1 MALSR
6 RLETI
11 IALVP
16 PGKTAA
22 DIGTDHGLVPAALA
36 ERGIC
41 SRVIA
46 TDLRSGPLEAARR
59 LVTARGLA
67 ERIDLRLGDGLTP
80 LVPGEADV
88 LIIAG
93 MGGALMQRILREG
106 EAAARAAVRLIL
118 SPQSE
123 LEQFRRFL
131 RDENYFIERERLVEE
146 DGKYY
151 YILSVH
157 PGEAQTLAP
166 EELAFGK
173 SPSPEDREV
182 FQQFLR
188 KEREKTE
195 HILKQLAGRPGEE
208 ERRRELS
215 VRRDL
220 IIQMQCH
227 GGSVDRIRKER
238 KTMSSRLGFGL
249 MRLPRREDGSI
260 DIAQCSEMVDH
271 FLENGGTYF
280 DTAFVY
286 EGSEEAAK
294 KFLVDRHPRESYTL
308 ATKMNTGVQPR
319 TAESTRQQFY
329 TSLERTGAGYFDY
342 YLLHAL
348 GTGNI
353 GLHDEFDTWQFIADR
368 KAEGLIRHCGFS
380 FHDTPEVLDA
390 LLTAHP
396 WVEFVQLQINY
407 ADWENPDVQS
417 RAVYETARRHGK
429 QVVIMEPVKGGTLA
443 MLPDA
448 AAAILKKEAPGM
460 SLASWGIR
468 FAASLDGVLAV
479 LSGMSTID
487 QVRDNMSYM
496 GMDRFRPLNE
506 AERAA
511 IEAVRNVLASQRQIG
526 CTACK
531 YCVEGCP
538 MQIRI
543 PGIFSAYNQYLRFG
557 NQETAARSYKMRT
570 RESGKASDCIRCG
583 ACEEACPQHLPIRDL
598 LEEAAGVLEA

>member
-11 IALVP
+11 IGLVP

-182 FQQFLR
+182 FQQYLR

-227 GGSVDRIRKER
+227 GSGKR
-238 KTMSSRLGFGL
+238 
-249 MRLPRREDGSI
+249 
-260 DIAQCSEMVDH
+260 
-271 FLENGGTYF
+271 
-280 DTAFVY
+280 
-286 EGSEEAAK
+286 
-294 KFLVDRHPRESYTL
+294 
-308 ATKMNTGVQPR
+308 
-319 TAESTRQQFY
+319 
-329 TSLERTGAGYFDY
+329 
-342 YLLHAL
+342 
-348 GTGNI
+348 
-353 GLHDEFDTWQFIADR
+353 
-368 KAEGLIRHCGFS
+368 
-380 FHDTPEVLDA
+380 
-390 LLTAHP
+390 
-396 WVEFVQLQINY
+396 
-407 ADWENPDVQS
+407 
-417 RAVYETARRHGK
+417 GK
-429 QVVIMEPVKGGTLA
+429 Q
-443 MLPDA
+443 
-448 AAAILKKEAPGM
+448 
-460 SLASWGIR
+460 
-468 FAASLDGVLAV
+468 
-479 LSGMSTID
+479 
-487 QVRDNMSYM
+487 
-496 GMDRFRPLNE
+496 
-506 AERAA
+506 
-511 IEAVRNVLASQRQIG
+511 
-526 CTACK
+526 
-531 YCVEGCP
+531 
-538 MQIRI
+538 
-543 PGIFSAYNQYLRFG
+543 
-557 NQETAARSYKMRT
+557 
-570 RESGKASDCIRCG
+570 
-583 ACEEACPQHLPIRDL
+583 
-598 LEEAAGVLEA
+598 